1 MLNGFQNYTDYYS
14 FYSVFRMKYLIIL
27 KGMLNPD
34 KISVIVKSKDSIL
47 YTFEE
52 KEFIN
57 DKDNKDSVFKK
68 LIKELK

>member
-1 MLNGFQNYTDYYS
+1 
-14 FYSVFRMKYLIIL
+14 MKYLIIL

>member
-1 MLNGFQNYTDYYS
+1 MLNGFQNSTDYYS